1 MLLVVDIGN
10 TNTVIGVYD
19 GPELRHHWRVQTNR
33 RATADEQGI
42 LLRQLFANAGASP
55 ENVDGAI
62 VSCVVPPMER
72 NVVEMIT
79 NYFGQKPEV
88 VGDTIHAD
96 MPVEYED
103 RRAVGADRLV
113 NGIAAWRRYQTSLV
127 VVDFGTATT
136 FDAIS
141 KEGAYLG
148 GAISPGVTISSE
160 ALFHAASKLPRV
172 EVAKPPSV
180 IGRRTVDA
188 IQSGLLYGY
197 TGLVKEIVQ
206 RMKDELE
213 GDTKVVA
220 TGGLAHF
227 IASETD
233 IIDEVDPMLTLEGL
247 RLIWEEARG

>member
-1 MLLVVDIGN
+1 MLLVIDIGN

-19 GPELRHHWRVQTNR
+19 GQDLRHHWRVQTDR

-42 LLRQLFANAGASP
+42 LLRQLFAS
-55 ENVDGAI
+55 VDAMHGSIEGAI
-62 VSCVVPPMER
+62 ISCVVPPMER
-72 NVVEMIT
+72 NVVEMVR
-79 NYFGQKPEV
+79 NYFGQEPAV
-88 VGDTIHAD
+88 VGETIQAK
-96 MPVEYED
+96 MPVHYKD

-148 GAISPGVTISSE
+148 GAIAPGVTISSE
-160 ALFHAASKLPRV
+160 ALFQAASKLPRV
-172 EVAKPPSV
+172 EIARPPSV
-180 IGRRTVDA
+180 IGRRTEDA
-188 IQSGLLYGY
+188 IQAGLLYGY

-213 GDTKVVA
+213 GDTRVVA
-220 TGGLAHF
+220 TGGLAKF
-227 IASETD
+227 VAAETE
-233 IIDEVDPMLTLEGL
+233 IIDEVDPLLTLEGL
-247 RLIWEEARG
+247 RLIWEEG